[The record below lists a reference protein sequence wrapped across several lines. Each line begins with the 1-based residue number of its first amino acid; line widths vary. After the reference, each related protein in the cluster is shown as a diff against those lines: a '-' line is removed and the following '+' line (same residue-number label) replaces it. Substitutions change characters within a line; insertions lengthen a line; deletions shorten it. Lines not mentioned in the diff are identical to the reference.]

1 MFNLSYLEK
10 KSAAFIQVS
19 LLKINESGDLKNE
32 AFRRILDQSKSLCE
46 SKELSLGIT
55 GKKERNC
62 HLALMERRKKAKF
75 NLVGDTY

>member
-1 MFNLSYLEK
+1 MK
-10 KSAAFIQVS
+10 H
-19 LLKINESGDLKNE
+19 SGGFWIK
-32 AFRRILDQSKSLCE
+32 ARACE

-62 HLALMERRKKAKF
+62 HLALLERIKRKKAKF